1 MASNPQMQL
10 YYVGYDAIGNPILI
24 PYTLV
29 PASSYT
35 EIGVDPAVQ
44 GNEGVAPFQG
54 NVVAGGLDELA
65 QLHQS
70 TLANKEGI
78 ASGTSDPDNR
88 RTLVRKPWLDAPDGS
103 IPFDPELAIAL
114 PAIGANQVVVSHEVP
129 EGYDG
134 VINAYSWNFTN
145 GNFVDGDGSIVAQ
158 MLRNGT
164 PIRNYNNITVQ
175 KGCIQIPRPIA
186 PLRIFSKQVIS
197 IVIFNVSSILSGN
210 IIASLVGYDY
220 PSKG

>member
-1 MASNPQMQL
+1 MGSNPQMQL
-10 YYVGYDAIGNPILI
+10 YYVGYDAMGNPIMI
-24 PYTLV
+24 PYVMV

-35 EIGVDPAVQ
+35 EVGVDPSVQ
-44 GNEGVAPFQG
+44 GNQGVMPFQG
-54 NVVAGGLDELA
+54 NVVAGGLNELA

-70 TLANKEGI
+70 VLTDKEGI
-78 ASGTSDPDNR
+78 ASGSSDPDNK

-103 IPFDPELAIAL
+103 VPFDPEVAIAI
-114 PAIGANQVVVSHEVP
+114 PGIGANAIVVSHVVP

-145 GNFVDGDGSIVAQ
+145 GNFVDGDGSIYAQ
-158 MLRNGT
+158 VLRNGT
-164 PIRNYNNITVQ
+164 PIRNYNFITVQ

-197 IVIFNVSSILSGN
+197 VVVFNVSSVLTGN